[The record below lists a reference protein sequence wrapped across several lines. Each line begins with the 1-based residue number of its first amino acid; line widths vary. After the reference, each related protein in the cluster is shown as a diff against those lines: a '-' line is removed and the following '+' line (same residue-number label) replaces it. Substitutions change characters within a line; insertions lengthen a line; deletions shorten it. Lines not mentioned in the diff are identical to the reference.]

1 MLAYLKGKIKLK
13 SSYLIID
20 VNGVGYKVAV
30 TINILNKYKLGE
42 EIELF
47 LHEHLREDADDLYG
61 FAAIDELHFFQDLI
75 SVSGIGPKSAM
86 NIISRFDIKD
96 IKKSIAHG
104 DTSLLTKVSGVGKKT
119 AERLILELK
128 NKVDHLDKTGH
139 YLAKNQVD
147 EDAIAALVS
156 LGYHKSQAIIAL
168 AKVDKDASLEDK
180 IRQALKII

>member
-1 MLAYLKGKIKLK
+1 MIAYLHGKIKFK
-13 SSYLIID
+13 SSYLIVE
-20 VNGVGYKVAV
+20 VNGIGYKIAV
-30 TINILNKYKLGE
+30 TINILNKYKIGDAV
-42 EIELF
+42 ELF
-47 LHEHLREDADDLYG
+47 IHEHLREDADDLYG
-61 FAAIDELHFFQDLI
+61 FISMDELNFFQDLI

-139 YLAKNQVD
+139 YLAINQVD

-156 LGYHKSQAIIAL
+156 LGYHKSQVLAAL
-168 AKVDKDASLEDK
+168 SRVKPAASLEDK